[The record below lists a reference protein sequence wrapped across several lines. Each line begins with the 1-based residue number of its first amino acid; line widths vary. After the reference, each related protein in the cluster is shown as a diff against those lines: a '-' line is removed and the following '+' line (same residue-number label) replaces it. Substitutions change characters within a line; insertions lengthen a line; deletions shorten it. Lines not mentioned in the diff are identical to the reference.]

1 MPFGQPKWFLVKVK
15 DYKFF
20 KTNQFWKEI
29 WMLKLQLVLNV
40 NKWDINSNIAFVHDK
55 LKQLINAIIRD
66 EVMNVHQLVIP
77 TTTNVL
83 PNVHV

>member
-1 MPFGQPKWFLVKVK
+1 
-15 DYKFF
+15 
-20 KTNQFWKEI
+20 
-29 WMLKLQLVLNV
+29 MLKLQLVLNV